1 MSKNQ
6 AVQRTHIVKRDNG
19 WAVKKEG
26 SQRATK
32 VYDTK
37 EKAINGAQKE
47 KNAGSDLIIHK
58 KDGSIEKW
66 QKAKK

>member
-1 MSKNQ
+1 MAKNQ
-6 AVQRTHIVKRDNG
+6 PVQRTHIVKRDNG

-26 SQRATK
+26 AQRATK
-32 VYDTK
+32 IYDTK
-37 EKAINGAQKE
+37 DKAITGAQKE
-47 KNAGSDLIIHK
+47 KKAGSDLIIHK

>member
-1 MSKNQ
+1 MAKNPP
-6 AVQRTHIVKRDNG
+6 QRTHIVKRDNG

-26 SQRATK
+26 AQRATK
-32 VYDTK
+32 IYDTK
-37 EKAINGAQKE
+37 DKAITGAQKE
-47 KNAGSDLIIHK
+47 KKAGSDLIIHK

>member
-1 MSKNQ
+1 MEKNQ
-6 AVQRTHIVKRDNG
+6 PVQRTHIVKRGSG

-26 SQRATK
+26 AQRAIK
-32 VYDTK
+32 IYDTK
-37 EKAINGAQKE
+37 DKAIDGAQKE
-47 KNAGSDLIIHK
+47 KKSGSDLIIHK